1 MKRRTK
7 KLGKLEKFFWG
18 ENIPVGND
26 KVQNQVDWGLKK
38 ELWATVWVRLKV
50 KVKAT
55 QSCLALCNSMNYTV
69 LGILQAR
76 ILECVAISF
85 SRGSSQHRDWAQVS
99 CIAGRL
105 FINWATR
112 ETKKY
117 WWSFCNYQ
125 QWGPVTTPRSEGVR
139 EQQAMNPGEGR
150 KRRPAE
156 VVVRARFSLD
166 PAGNKLRK

>member
-7 KLGKLEKFFWG
+7 KLGKLEKIFWG
-18 ENIPVGND
+18 ENIPVGDD

-76 ILECVAISF
+76 ILECVAVPF
-85 SRGSSQHRDWAQVS
+85 SRGSSQPRDQIQSPALRVDSLPSELPGNPSATWEAWNLPLELITFCIDRSLICMPYRKCHKIPNFDPNAVTGWALWN
-99 CIAGRL
+99 AL
-105 FINWATR
+105 
-112 ETKKY
+112 
-117 WWSFCNYQ
+117 
-125 QWGPVTTPRSEGVR
+125 
-139 EQQAMNPGEGR
+139 
-150 KRRPAE
+150 
-156 VVVRARFSLD
+156 L
-166 PAGNKLRK
+166 